1 MTDWLLDPFQA
12 QFMVRAGL
20 GMVLLGVAAPLC
32 GVWVVQRRLIYLSDA
47 MSHAV
52 LAGVAGA
59 ALLGASLMLGAF
71 LAAVVMALGV
81 AALIVRAGLA
91 EDAAIGVSGQALF
104 ALGLVGLSL
113 QRDDPRALGHLL
125 FGSPLTTTW
134 ADVALQAGLTA
145 VVVAATWVLLPVLVA
160 TTFDGTH
167 ARTVGMRVGLVDTLL
182 VVGLGLVVVIGL
194 TTVGVLMA
202 VSMLVLPAVAAR
214 LTAGSTGRMLAH
226 AVLFGVCA
234 EVVGLLLSYHLRL
247 PTGPA
252 VSLVAAAQVL
262 VAVLMRRAPSAM
274 RRTVRHDL
282 PGHRHSAAARHL
294 THRPGT

>member
-1 MTDWLLDPFQA
+1 MIGWLLDPFQSA
-12 QFMVRAGL
+12 FMVRAGL
-20 GMVLLGVAAPLC
+20 GIAALGVAAPLC
-32 GVWVVQRRLIYLSDA
+32 GVWVVQRRLVYLSDA

-59 ALLGASLMLGAF
+59 ALLGASLLLGAF
-71 LAAVVMALGV
+71 VAAVVMALAV
-81 AALIVRAGLA
+81 AALVVRAGMA

-134 ADVALQAGLTA
+134 SDVVLQAGLTA
-145 VVVAATWVLLPVLVA
+145 VVVAASWLLLPLLVA

-167 ARTVGMRVGLVDTLL
+167 ARTVGMRVGLIDTLL

-214 LTAGSTGRMLAH
+214 LTADTTARMLRH
-226 AVLFGVCA
+226 AVLFGVSA
-234 EVVGLLLSYHLRL
+234 GALGLLASYHLRL

-252 VSLVAAAQVL
+252 VALVAAAQV
-262 VAVLMRRAPSAM
+262 AVVVLARRAPRAM

-282 PGHRHSAAARHL
+282 PGHRHASAGR
-294 THRPGT
+294 